1 MRQPSA
7 DQASWRPTA
16 STDATRICDLFAIP
30 HDRTGILPPLPG
42 VFPNHPAPII
52 RLGAGGHD
60 LAMAF
65 GHADAMKG
73 PTNDSGVTNVG
84 AVSSRGPN
92 VGDAVGSRG
101 DGVARPF
108 LGSSLPVHVI

>member
-1 MRQPSA
+1 
-7 DQASWRPTA
+7 
-16 STDATRICDLFAIP
+16 
-30 HDRTGILPPLPG
+30 
-42 VFPNHPAPII
+42 
-52 RLGAGGHD
+52 
-60 LAMAF
+60 MAF

-84 AVSSRGPN
+84 AVSSRGLN